1 MLECKFL
8 GKFIPKSLHP
18 MKRYNTQKQISIA
31 EFATP
36 FELNLDENNR
46 WVVLSKVIPWDKFAE
61 LYYKNFPSRRGA
73 PTKDARMV
81 LGVVIIKH
89 MLKLDDIGVI
99 EIIQENPYM
108 QYFIGLKGFTKKP
121 VFDPSLLVYIRKRI
135 DLNVFESL
143 TDELI
148 RKGLKINPAPAKESK
163 DGDKDGSTPAEVGGS
178 KNKGKL
184 QLDATVADAH
194 IKFPTDLDLLSDS
207 RVKAEELIDDLCK
220 ELKIKDRPRTY
231 RKVARKEYLNVSKM
245 KRKPDKVLRRGLRLQ
260 INYLKRDIKIINGL
274 LDSIKDERV
283 PLDKHQMKYLF
294 VIQQVLSQQESMF
307 KDKSNSCEDRIV
319 SIHQPHV
326 RPIVRGKA
334 KAKVEFGA
342 KINVSLQEGYAKIDR
357 FEWDAYNEGPDLP
370 MQVER
375 YKELNGHYPELV
387 QVDKIYLNRANRAW
401 LKERNIRHTGDP
413 LGRKPAKTVK
423 SYYMRR
429 KERREAAE
437 RNQIEGKFGQGK
449 NGYNL
454 NLIRAKLSSTS
465 TSWIAAIIFVMN
477 VIRYTRD
484 FPGSLL
490 KWLLAN
496 VMKMR
501 KEIETAFMPAQRNLG
516 LI

>member
-1 MLECKFL
+1 
-8 GKFIPKSLHP
+8 
-18 MKRYNTQKQISIA
+18 MKRYNSQKQLSIA
-31 EFATP
+31 EFAMP
-36 FELNLDENNR
+36 FEAKLDENNR
-46 WVVLSKVIPWDKFAE
+46 WVVLSRVIPWDKFAN

-108 QYFIGLKGFTKKP
+108 QYFLGLKGFTQKP

-148 RKGLKINPAPAKESK
+148 RKGLRLTSTPERETTNDD
-163 DGDKDGSTPAEVGGS
+163 DGDATPTAGTR
-178 KNKGKL
+178 NKGKL
-184 QLDATVADAH
+184 QLDATVADAD

-207 RVKAEELIDDLCK
+207 RVKAEDLIDYLCK
-220 ELKIKDRPRTY
+220 ELDIKEKPRTY
-231 RKVARKEYLNVSKM
+231 RKVARKEYLHVSKM
-245 KRKPDKVLRRGLRLQ
+245 KRKPDKVLRRSLRLQ

-274 LDSIKDERV
+274 LDKTKDGRV
-283 PLDKHQMKYLF
+283 PFDKHQSKYFF
-294 VIQQVLSQQESMF
+294 VIQHVLQQQESMF
-307 KDKSNSCEDRIV
+307 KDKTNSCEDRIV

-334 KAKVEFGA
+334 KARVEFGA
-342 KINVSLQEGYAKIDR
+342 KINVSLQDGYARIDR
-357 FEWDAYNEGPDLP
+357 ADWNAYNEGCDLP

-387 QVDKIYLNRANRAW
+387 QVDKIYLNRTNRAW
-401 LKERNIRHTGDP
+401 LKERGIRHTGEP
-413 LGRKPAKTVK
+413 LGRKPEKTVK

-454 NLIRAKLSSTS
+454 NHIRAKLSSTS
-465 TSWIAAIIFVMN
+465 MSWIAAIIFVMN
-477 VIRYTRD
+477 VIRYCRD

-490 KWLLAN
+490 KWLFAN

-501 KEIETAFMPAQRNLG
+501 NEISTTMTPTQRYLAFGGIIQ
-516 LI
+516 

>member
-1 MLECKFL
+1 
-8 GKFIPKSLHP
+8 
-18 MKRYNTQKQISIA
+18 MKRYTSQKQLSIA
-31 EFATP
+31 EFAMP
-36 FELNLDENNR
+36 FEAKLDENNR

-89 MLKLDDIGVI
+89 MMKLDDIGVI
-99 EIIQENPYM
+99 EFIQENPYA
-108 QYFIGLKGFTKKP
+108 QYFLGLKGFTQKP
-121 VFDPSLLVYIRKRI
+121 VFDPSLLVHIRKRI

-148 RKGLKINPAPAKESK
+148 RKGLNIKQAPAKESK
-163 DGDKDGSTPAEVGGS
+163 DDDENEPTPSGGT

-184 QLDATVADAH
+184 QLDATVADAQ

-207 RVKAEELIDDLCK
+207 RVKAEDLIDHLCK
-220 ELKIKDRPRTY
+220 EMNITNKPRTY
-231 RKVARKEYLNVSKM
+231 RKIARKEYLNVSKM

-260 INYLKRDIKIINGL
+260 INYLKRDIRILNGL
-274 LDSIKDERV
+274 LDKVKDGRQ
-283 PLDKHQMKYLF
+283 PFDKHQSKYFF
-294 VIQQVLSQQESMF
+294 VIQHVLAQQEAMF

-342 KINVSLQEGYAKIDR
+342 KINVSLQEGYARIDR
-357 FEWDAYNEGPDLP
+357 FEWDAYNEGCDLP

-375 YKELNGHYPELV
+375 YKTLNGHYPELV

-401 LKERNIRHTGDP
+401 LKERNIRHTGEP

-423 SYYMRR
+423 SYYLRR

-449 NGYNL
+449 NGYDMNQ
-454 NLIRAKLSSTS
+454 IRAKLPSTS
-465 TSWIAAIIFVMN
+465 MSWIAAIIFIMN

-484 FPGSLL
+484 FPGFILN
-490 KWLLAN
+490 WLYAN
-496 VMKMR
+496 VMRMR
-501 KEIETAFMPAQRNLG
+501 EEIILTFKPSQGFLG
-516 LI
+516 WV

>member
-1 MLECKFL
+1 LHKCKFL
-8 GKFIPKSLHP
+8 GIFIPKSLHH
-18 MKRYNTQKQISIA
+18 MKRYSTQKQLSIA
-31 EFATP
+31 EFAMP
-36 FELNLDENNR
+36 FEAELDENNR
-46 WVVLSKVIPWDKFAE
+46 WVVLSSVIPWDKFAE

-108 QYFIGLKGFTKKP
+108 QYFLGLKGFTQKP
-121 VFDPSLLVYIRKRI
+121 VFDPSLLVHIRKRI
-135 DLNVFESL
+135 DLNIFESL

-148 RKGLKINPAPAKESK
+148 RKGLNTKQAPAKESK
-163 DGDKDGSTPAEVGGS
+163 DDDNDEPTPSGGT

-184 QLDATVADAH
+184 QLDATVADAQ

-207 RVKAEELIDDLCK
+207 RVKAEDLIDHLCK
-220 ELKIKDRPRTY
+220 DMNITDKTRTY
-231 RKVARKEYLNVSKM
+231 RKIARKEYLNVSKM

-260 INYLKRDIKIINGL
+260 INYLKRDIRIINGL
-274 LDSIKDERV
+274 LDRRKDGRV
-283 PLDKHQMKYLF
+283 PFNKHQNKYFF
-294 VIQQVLSQQESMF
+294 VIQHVLAQQEAMF
-307 KDKSNSCEDRIV
+307 KEQSNSCEDRIV
-319 SIHQPHV
+319 KIHQPHV

-342 KINVSLQEGYAKIDR
+342 KINVSLQEGYARIDR
-357 FEWDAYNEGPDLP
+357 FEWDAYNEGCDLP

-375 YKELNGHYPELV
+375 YKALNGYYPELV
-387 QVDKIYLNRANRAW
+387 QVDKIYLNRSNRAW

-413 LGRKPAKTVK
+413 LGCKPVRTVK

-449 NGYNL
+449 NVYNL
-454 NLIRAKLSSTS
+454 NQIRAKLSSTS
-465 TSWIAAIIFVMN
+465 MSWIAAIIFVMN

-484 FPGSLL
+484 FPDSML
-490 KWLLAN
+490 KWLFAN

-501 KEIETAFMPAQRNLG
+501 EEISITFMSAQRKLG
-516 LI
+516 LV

>member
-1 MLECKFL
+1 
-8 GKFIPKSLHP
+8 
-18 MKRYNTQKQISIA
+18 MKRYTSQKQLSIA
-31 EFATP
+31 EFAMP
-36 FELNLDENNR
+36 FEAKLDENNR

-89 MLKLDDIGVI
+89 MMKLDDIGVI
-99 EIIQENPYM
+99 EFIQENPYA
-108 QYFIGLKGFTKKP
+108 QYFLGLKGFTQKP
-121 VFDPSLLVYIRKRI
+121 VFDPSLLVHIRKRI

-148 RKGLKINPAPAKESK
+148 RKGLKIKQAPAKESK
-163 DGDKDGSTPAEVGGS
+163 DDDEDEPTPSGGT

-184 QLDATVADAH
+184 QLDATVADAQ

-207 RVKAEELIDDLCK
+207 RVKAEDLIDHLCK
-220 ELKIKDRPRTY
+220 EMNITNKPRTY
-231 RKVARKEYLNVSKM
+231 RKIARKEYLNVSKM

-260 INYLKRDIKIINGL
+260 INYLKRDIRILNGL
-274 LDSIKDERV
+274 LDKVKDGRQ
-283 PLDKHQMKYLF
+283 PFDKHQSKYFF
-294 VIQQVLSQQESMF
+294 VIQHVLAQQEAMF

-342 KINVSLQEGYAKIDR
+342 KINVSLQEGYARIDR
-357 FEWDAYNEGPDLP
+357 FEWDAYNEGCDLP

-375 YKELNGHYPELV
+375 YKTLNGHYPELV

-401 LKERNIRHTGDP
+401 LKERNIRHTGEP

-423 SYYMRR
+423 SYYLRR

-449 NGYNL
+449 NGYDMNQ
-454 NLIRAKLSSTS
+454 IRAKLPSTS
-465 TSWIAAIIFVMN
+465 MSWIAAIIFIMN

-484 FPGSLL
+484 FPGFILN
-490 KWLLAN
+490 WLYAN
-496 VMKMR
+496 VMRMR
-501 KEIETAFMPAQRNLG
+501 EEIIFTFKPSQGFLG
-516 LI
+516 WV

>member
-1 MLECKFL
+1 
-8 GKFIPKSLHP
+8 
-18 MKRYNTQKQISIA
+18 MKRYTSQKQLSIA
-31 EFATP
+31 EFAMP
-36 FELNLDENNR
+36 FEAKLDENNR

-89 MLKLDDIGVI
+89 MMKLDDIGVI
-99 EIIQENPYM
+99 EFIQENPYA
-108 QYFIGLKGFTKKP
+108 QYFLGLKGFTQKP
-121 VFDPSLLVYIRKRI
+121 VFDPSLLVHIRKRI

-148 RKGLKINPAPAKESK
+148 RKGLKIKQAPAKESK
-163 DGDKDGSTPAEVGGS
+163 DDDEDEPTPSGGT

-184 QLDATVADAH
+184 QLDATVADAQ

-207 RVKAEELIDDLCK
+207 RVKAEGLIDHLCK
-220 ELKIKDRPRTY
+220 ELDIKDKPRTY
-231 RKVARKEYLNVSKM
+231 RKIARKEYLNVSKM

-260 INYLKRDIKIINGL
+260 INYLKRDIRILNGL
-274 LDSIKDERV
+274 LDKVKDGRQ
-283 PLDKHQMKYLF
+283 PFDKHQSKYFF
-294 VIQQVLSQQESMF
+294 VIQHVLAQQEAMF

-342 KINVSLQEGYAKIDR
+342 KINVSLQEGYARIDR
-357 FEWDAYNEGPDLP
+357 FEWDAYNEGCDLP

-375 YKELNGHYPELV
+375 YKTLNGHYPELV

-401 LKERNIRHTGDP
+401 LKERNIRHTGEP

-423 SYYMRR
+423 SYYLRR

-449 NGYNL
+449 NGYDMNQ
-454 NLIRAKLSSTS
+454 IRAKLPSTS
-465 TSWIAAIIFVMN
+465 MSWIAAIIFIMN

-484 FPGSLL
+484 FPGFILN
-490 KWLLAN
+490 WLYAN
-496 VMKMR
+496 VMR
-501 KEIETAFMPAQRNLG
+501 VREEIIFTFKPSQGFLG
-516 LI
+516 WV

>member
-1 MLECKFL
+1 
-8 GKFIPKSLHP
+8 
-18 MKRYNTQKQISIA
+18 MKRYNSQKQISIA
-31 EFATP
+31 EFAMP
-36 FELNLDENNR
+36 FEANLDASNR
-46 WVVLSKVIPWDKFAE
+46 WVVLSRVVPWDKFAE
-61 LYYKNFPSRRGA
+61 LYYKNFPSQRGA

-108 QYFIGLKGFTKKP
+108 QYFLGLKGFTQKP

-135 DLNVFESL
+135 DLSVFESL
-143 TDELI
+143 TEELI
-148 RKGLKINPAPAKESK
+148 RKGLKLTPVSPK
-163 DGDKDGSTPAEVGGS
+163 DSPNDDDTDIPPTVGE
-178 KNKGKL
+178 NKGKL
-184 QLDATVADAH
+184 QLDATVADAD
-194 IKFPTDLDLLSDS
+194 IKFPTDLDLLNDS
-207 RVKAEELIDDLCK
+207 RVKAEMLIDDLCK
-220 ELKIKDRPRTY
+220 KLNIQEKPRTY

-260 INYLKRDIKIINGL
+260 INYLKRDIGILNGL
-274 LDSIKDERV
+274 LDKISDGHV
-283 PLDKHQMKYLF
+283 PFDKYQYKYFF
-294 VIQQVLSQQESMF
+294 VIQHVLKQQEGMF
-307 KDKSNSCEDRIV
+307 KEKINNCEDRIV

-342 KINVSLQEGYAKIDR
+342 KINASLQSGYTRIDR
-357 FEWDAYNEGPDLP
+357 AQWDAYNEGCDLE

-375 YKELNGHYPELV
+375 YKTLTGHYPELV
-387 QVDKIYLNRANRAW
+387 QVDKIYLNRSNRAW

-413 LGRKPAKTVK
+413 LGRKPQKTVK
-423 SYYMRR
+423 SYYMKR

-454 NLIRAKLSSTS
+454 NHIRAKLSSTS
-465 TSWIAAIIFVMN
+465 MSWIAAIIFVMN
-477 VIRYTRD
+477 LIRYIKD

-490 KWLLAN
+490 KWLFVN
-496 VMKMR
+496 VMKI
-501 KEIETAFMPAQRNLG
+501 KEEIQITHMPAQRNLG

>member
-1 MLECKFL
+1 
-8 GKFIPKSLHP
+8 
-18 MKRYNTQKQISIA
+18 MKRYTSQKQLSIA
-31 EFATP
+31 EFAMP
-36 FELNLDENNR
+36 FEAKLDENNR

-89 MLKLDDIGVI
+89 MMKLDDIGVI
-99 EIIQENPYM
+99 EFIQENPYA
-108 QYFIGLKGFTKKP
+108 QYFLGLKGFTQKP
-121 VFDPSLLVYIRKRI
+121 VFDPSLLVHIRKRI

-148 RKGLKINPAPAKESK
+148 RKGLKIKQAPAKESK
-163 DGDKDGSTPAEVGGS
+163 DDDEDEPTPSGGT

-184 QLDATVADAH
+184 QLDATVADAQ

-207 RVKAEELIDDLCK
+207 RVKAEDLIDHLCK
-220 ELKIKDRPRTY
+220 EMNITNKPRTY
-231 RKVARKEYLNVSKM
+231 RKIARKEYLNVSKM

-260 INYLKRDIKIINGL
+260 INYLKRDIRILNGL
-274 LDSIKDERV
+274 LDKVKDGRQ
-283 PLDKHQMKYLF
+283 PFDKHQSKYFF
-294 VIQQVLSQQESMF
+294 VIQHVLAQQEAMF

-342 KINVSLQEGYAKIDR
+342 KINVSLQEGYARIDR
-357 FEWDAYNEGPDLP
+357 FEWDAYNEGCDLP

-375 YKELNGHYPELV
+375 YKTLNGHYPELV

-401 LKERNIRHTGDP
+401 LKERNIRHTGEP

-423 SYYMRR
+423 SYYLRR

-449 NGYNL
+449 NGYDMNQ
-454 NLIRAKLSSTS
+454 IRAKLPSTS
-465 TSWIAAIIFVMN
+465 MSWIAAIIFIMN

-484 FPGSLL
+484 FPGFILN
-490 KWLLAN
+490 WLYAN
-496 VMKMR
+496 VMRMR
-501 KEIETAFMPAQRNLG
+501 EEIIFTFKPSQGFLG
-516 LI
+516 

>member
-1 MLECKFL
+1 
-8 GKFIPKSLHP
+8 
-18 MKRYNTQKQISIA
+18 MKRYSTQKQLSIA
-31 EFATP
+31 EFAMP
-36 FELNLDENNR
+36 FEANLDENNR
-46 WVVLSKVIPWDKFAE
+46 WVVLSSVIPWDKFAE
-61 LYYKNFPSRRGA
+61 LYYKNFPYRRGA

-108 QYFIGLKGFTKKP
+108 QYFLGLKGFTQKR
-121 VFDPSLLVYIRKRI
+121 VFDPSLLVHIRKRI

-148 RKGLKINPAPAKESK
+148 RKGLNIKQVSEKETK
-163 DGDKDGSTPAEVGGS
+163 DDDNDEHTPAGGT

-184 QLDATVADAH
+184 QLDATVTDAQ

-207 RVKAEELIDDLCK
+207 RVKAEDLIDHLCK
-220 ELKIKDRPRTY
+220 EMNITDKPRTY
-231 RKVARKEYLNVSKM
+231 RKIARKEYLNVSKM

-260 INYLKRDIKIINGL
+260 INYLKRDIRIINGL
-274 LDSIKDERV
+274 LDRRKDGRI
-283 PLDKHQMKYLF
+283 PFNKHQNKDFF
-294 VIQQVLSQQESMF
+294 VIQHVLAQQEAMF
-307 KDKSNSCEDRIV
+307 KEKSNSCEDRIV
-319 SIHQPHV
+319 NIHQPHV

-342 KINVSLQEGYAKIDR
+342 KINVSLQEGYARIDR
-357 FEWDAYNEGPDLP
+357 FEWDAYNEGCDLP

-375 YKELNGHYPELV
+375 YKVLNGHYPELV
-387 QVDKIYLNRANRAW
+387 QVDKIYLNRSNRAW

-413 LGRKPAKTVK
+413 LGRKPVKTVK
-423 SYYMRR
+423 SYYMKR

-454 NLIRAKLSSTS
+454 NQIRAKLSSTS
-465 TSWIAAIIFVMN
+465 MSWIAAIIFVMN

-484 FPGSLL
+484 FPGSML
-490 KWLLAN
+490 KWLFTN

-501 KEIETAFMPAQRNLG
+501 EEIIIPFMSAQRNLG
-516 LI
+516 WI

>member
-1 MLECKFL
+1 
-8 GKFIPKSLHP
+8 
-18 MKRYNTQKQISIA
+18 MKRYNSQKQLSIA
-31 EFATP
+31 EFAMP
-36 FELNLDENNR
+36 FEAKLDESNR
-46 WVVLSKVIPWDKFAE
+46 WVVLSRVIPWDKFAE

-108 QYFIGLKGFTKKP
+108 QYFLGLKGFTQKP

-143 TDELI
+143 TEELI
-148 RKGLKINPAPAKESK
+148 RKGLNIKQVPPKETK
-163 DGDKDGSTPAEVGGS
+163 DDDNDESTLAGDSR
-178 KNKGKL
+178 NKGKL
-184 QLDATVADAH
+184 QLDATVADAD

-207 RVKAEELIDDLCK
+207 RVKAEDLIDHLCK
-220 ELKIKDRPRTY
+220 ELNITDKPRTY

-260 INYLKRDIKIINGL
+260 INYLKRDIRIINGL
-274 LDSIKDERV
+274 LDSRKDGRV
-283 PLDKHQMKYLF
+283 PFDKHQIKYFF
-294 VIQQVLSQQESMF
+294 VIQHVLEQQESMF
-307 KDKSNSCEDRIV
+307 KDKSNSCQDRIV
-319 SIHQPHV
+319 NIHQPHV

-342 KINVSLQEGYAKIDR
+342 KINVSLQDGFARIDR
-357 FEWDAYNEGPDLP
+357 FDWNAYNEGCDLP

-387 QVDKIYLNRANRAW
+387 QVDRIYLNRTNRAW

-413 LGRKPAKTVK
+413 LGRKPVKTVK
-423 SYYMRR
+423 SYYIRH
-429 KERREAAE
+429 KERGEAAE

-454 NLIRAKLSSTS
+454 NQIRAKLSSTS
-465 TSWIAAIIFVMN
+465 MSWIAAIIFVMN

-484 FPGSLL
+484 FSGSLL
-490 KWLLAN
+490 KWIFAN

-501 KEIETAFMPAQRNLG
+501 EQIILTMMPNQRNLG
-516 LI
+516 LSGIIQ

>member
-1 MLECKFL
+1 
-8 GKFIPKSLHP
+8 
-18 MKRYNTQKQISIA
+18 MKRYTSQKQLSIA
-31 EFATP
+31 EFAMP
-36 FELNLDENNR
+36 FEAKLDENNR

-89 MLKLDDIGVI
+89 MMKLDDIGVI
-99 EIIQENPYM
+99 EFIQENPYA
-108 QYFIGLKGFTKKP
+108 QYFLGLKGFTQKP
-121 VFDPSLLVYIRKRI
+121 VFDPSLLVHIRKRI

-148 RKGLKINPAPAKESK
+148 RKGLKIKQAPAKESK
-163 DGDKDGSTPAEVGGS
+163 DDDEDEPTPSGGT

-184 QLDATVADAH
+184 QLDATVADAQ

-207 RVKAEELIDDLCK
+207 RVKAEDLIDDLCK
-220 ELKIKDRPRTY
+220 EMNITNKPRTY
-231 RKVARKEYLNVSKM
+231 RKIARKEYLNVSKM

-260 INYLKRDIKIINGL
+260 INYLKRDIRILNGL
-274 LDSIKDERV
+274 LDKVKDGRL
-283 PLDKHQMKYLF
+283 PFDKHQSKYFF
-294 VIQQVLSQQESMF
+294 VIQHVLAQQEAMF

-342 KINVSLQEGYAKIDR
+342 KINVSLQEGYARIDR
-357 FEWDAYNEGPDLP
+357 FEWDAYNEGCDLP

-375 YKELNGHYPELV
+375 YKTLNGHYPELV

-401 LKERNIRHTGDP
+401 LKERNIRHTGEP

-423 SYYMRR
+423 SYYLRR

-449 NGYNL
+449 NGYDMNQ
-454 NLIRAKLSSTS
+454 IRAKLPSTS
-465 TSWIAAIIFVMN
+465 MSWIAAIIFIMN

-484 FPGSLL
+484 FPGFILN
-490 KWLLAN
+490 WLYAN
-496 VMKMR
+496 VMRMR
-501 KEIETAFMPAQRNLG
+501 EEIIFTFKPSQGFLG
-516 LI
+516 